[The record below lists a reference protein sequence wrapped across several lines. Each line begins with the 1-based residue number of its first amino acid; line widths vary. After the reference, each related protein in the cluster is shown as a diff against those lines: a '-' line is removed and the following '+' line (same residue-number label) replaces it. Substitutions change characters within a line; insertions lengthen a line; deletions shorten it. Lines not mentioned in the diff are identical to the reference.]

1 MIYYVDIDRER
12 RNTAGAKAPD
22 DIAVLCQRRGYER
35 IAIPFA
41 LKKKNNIFQRFWLAF
56 VLTVHWIKVL
66 VKLKRGDVIIY
77 QHPFSGKRLAEK
89 MVPIIQRKGCYFIA
103 LIRFGILA
111 RRNRRLCKEEEE
123 DK

>member
-77 QHPFSGKRLAEK
+77 QHPFSGKDW
-89 MVPIIQRKGCYFIA
+89 QRKWC
-103 LIRFGILA
+103 R
-111 RRNRRLCKEEEE
+111 
-123 DK
+123 